1 MWKGEITVSRERAGC
16 CRVGRLCRER
26 KGSAGPG
33 NVVPLGTPGRELMDG
48 SQRPRPRARLK
59 TRRESDTLRPLCSAT
74 TVHTVPGWAGL
85 GCAEQTGHVRAL
97 LLPPG
102 RTRLPGPAQLF
113 AAINA
118 SRSKRTASATQCT
131 HHVAFCTS
139 PPSGFFRFCRC
150 CQLKE
155 QLLRPKYP
163 LL

>member
-1 MWKGEITVSRERAGC
+1 MWKGEITRACWLLPRGEAVPRKKGIGRAG
-16 CRVGRLCRER
+16 ER
-26 KGSAGPG
+26 RPSRHAWKRIDGWEPKAPSPGSAKDATGIG
-33 NVVPLGTPGRELMDG
+33 HVASSLLGYHSTY
-48 SQRPRPRARLK
+48 S
-59 TRRESDTLRPLCSAT
+59 TR
-74 TVHTVPGWAGL
+74 L